1 MMQISIDESKLKQLF
16 KEALIEALE
25 ERKDVFHDL
34 IAEAMEDI
42 ALVRA
47 IKEGERTE
55 PVSKKEIFK
64 ILEG

>member
-1 MMQISIDESKLKQLF
+1 MQISIDENKLKKLF

-25 ERKDVFHDL
+25 EKKDIFYKL
-34 IAEAMEDI
+34 IAEAIEDV

-47 IKEGERTE
+47 IQEGEKTK
-55 PVSKKEIFK
+55 PVSKKEILN

>member
-1 MMQISIDESKLKQLF
+1 MQISMDENKLKKLF

-25 ERKDVFHDL
+25 EKKDIFHEL
-34 IAEAMEDI
+34 IAEAIEDV

-47 IKEGERTE
+47 IQAGEKTK
-55 PVSKKEIFK
+55 PASKKEILN